1 MAETDQAG
9 APVLCFGNFPVALG
23 ATTRAVI
30 VPLAPAS
37 MPLWREVRRDDKLRM
52 YEGSRVCG
60 IANVQWSVLPGAW
73 SRTRTRP
80 GSLDGPKV
88 RQASPECRLDQGQK
102 PCGRLLRRSVSLE
115 NASWDRAERDARWV
129 RSVFI
134 FTTAERPTFRAH
146 VGLDR

>member
-60 IANVQWSVLPGAW
+60 IANVQWSAA
-73 SRTRTRP
+73 TRRLVP
-80 GSLDGPKV
+80 DED
-88 RQASPECRLDQGQK
+88 QARFTEM
-102 PCGRLLRRSVSLE
+102 GRR
-115 NASWDRAERDARWV
+115 
-129 RSVFI
+129 
-134 FTTAERPTFRAH
+134 
-146 VGLDR
+146 